1 MSETNLDLRIK
12 EYAFF
17 SVDFISL
24 EDLICGKKV
33 SEIELKEF
41 TEVSGKS
48 GSQSGDQRPLIS
60 FSQFPQKGGQRKIS
74 NYFK

>member
-41 TEVSGKS
+41 TEVS
-48 GSQSGDQRPLIS
+48 
-60 FSQFPQKGGQRKIS
+60 
-74 NYFK
+74 